1 VVILFVSFELLEADN
16 LSLRVDAAV
25 AILELDVEAILNF
38 FQDLN
43 LKIRDLNLNA
53 SNVAKNL
60 LLYLQIHHI
69 YNL

>member
-1 VVILFVSFELLEADN
+1 
-16 LSLRVDAAV
+16 
-25 AILELDVEAILNF
+25 
-38 FQDLN
+38 

-69 YNL
+69 YNLWTVLETFIQSRTVLFQIRISYTTFLLILEGSY